1 MKNRARTCKSA
12 SCVLSIDHWSDS
24 SEPRGSW
31 CLLHDPDFKRDRTH
45 EMFVCVCVWLRF
57 LFLCLKTISSKI
69 PLCRTTAVM
78 WGPNPIFFPPPF
90 FFSIPGDCEV
100 PLFKVGHASKFWER
114 ATTMSALLSSFHL
127 LWLWTAISSIWTP
140 VILTFKVSFS
150 SRHFLW
156 TLSTHIYLSLL
167 VCLPG
172 YELSRSRSEQARDIK
187 LRRFLS
193 GWENIFT
200 FSYNRAMTTQSF

>member
-1 MKNRARTCKSA
+1 MILVNPEEVDAF
-12 SCVLSIDHWSDS
+12 CVTLIS
-24 SEPRGSW
+24 RGTEHTR
-31 CLLHDPDFKRDRTH
+31 CLC
-45 EMFVCVCVWLRF
+45 VCVCDWGFFFYVLK
-57 LFLCLKTISSKI
+57 LFLQRSLSAVPQLWCGALI
-69 PLCRTTAVM
+69 P
-78 WGPNPIFFPPPF
+78 FSFPPPF

-100 PLFKVGHASKFWER
+100 PLFKVGHTSKFWER

-150 SRHFLW
+150 RSRHFLW

>member
-1 MKNRARTCKSA
+1 MPFAWPWFQEGLNT
-12 SCVLSIDHWSDS
+12 
-24 SEPRGSW
+24 
-31 CLLHDPDFKRDRTH
+31 RD
-45 EMFVCVCVWLRF
+45 VCVCVCVTEVSF
-57 LFLCLKTISSKI
+57 FFSLKTISSKI

-150 SRHFLW
+150 RSRHFLW

-172 YELSRSRSEQARDIK
+172 YDKIKEWASPRHQTAAFFKWLRKHFYFFLQSRYDNPK
-187 LRRFLS
+187 FLIHQ
-193 GWENIFT
+193 N
-200 FSYNRAMTTQSF
+200 M